1 MLHIPL
7 GMGLLLA
14 AALIEAAPLQVPS
27 PAELRNQ
34 LESLKPTV
42 RAPRT

>member
-7 GMGLLLA
+7 VMGLLLA

-27 PAELRNQ
+27 PASTLR
-34 LESLKPTV
+34 
-42 RAPRT
+42 